1 MGEVSK
7 PARRAVRYQL
17 KYRGNECLNC
27 GHPLEMSDRYCPNC
41 SQLNSTKN
49 ITLRDFI
56 EEFLGSIIDYDSRL
70 LQTVKALI
78 LRPGQIT
85 LDYVAGKRV
94 TYTNP
99 FRFLLSLAI
108 IYFLLLQTTSDF
120 RSLDREP
127 LDVQLDQAPAIPKI
141 VPPVSEADKQMA
153 LQVLDSMQLGGEMKV
168 AREAIQ
174 SLDSIPLGD
183 QIMKAKHDKDSAM
196 LADPKGYLE
205 KVEGGSFG
213 RFASKTEAFITL
225 IRKDTL
231 FEYQEA
237 MTHYGLPDTRENR
250 ISFSTAQSLLRLMR
264 QPGSFINE
272 QISKL
277 PLVIFFF
284 LPVFSIFLW
293 LVYIRKSYTYT
304 DNLVFSFQIQSLFFI
319 LLIIG
324 ALAGRL
330 VGKDFTWLS
339 FAVFSV
345 YLYAAMR
352 KFYKQGHFKTILK
365 YLFLNTIFVI
375 LAWIAIIVLFVG
387 SAVTY

>member
-7 PARRAVRYQL
+7 PARRALRYQL
-17 KYRGNECLNC
+17 KFRGTECLNC
-27 GHPLEMSDRYCPNC
+27 GHPLDMSDRYCPNC

-49 ITLRDFI
+49 LTLRDFI

-70 LQTVKALI
+70 LKSVKSLI
-78 LRPGQIT
+78 LKPGQIS
-85 LDYVAGKRV
+85 LDYVAGKRAS
-94 TYTNP
+94 YTNP

-108 IYFLLLQTTSDF
+108 IYFLLLQTTGDF
-120 RSLDREP
+120 RSLDRLH
-127 LDVQLDQAPAIPKI
+127 LDEKLDQAPQIPNI
-141 VPPVSEADKQMA
+141 VAPVSESDKQMA
-153 LQVLDSMQLGGEMKV
+153 LKALDSMQLGGEMNEARKV
-168 AREAIQ
+168 LQ
-174 SLDSIPLGD
+174 SLDSMPLGE
-183 QIMKAKHDKDSAM
+183 QLVKAKHDKDSAL
-196 LADPKGYLE
+196 LANPKGYLE
-205 KVEGGSFG
+205 KVEGSNFS
-213 RFASKTEAFITL
+213 RIAQKTEAFITL

-231 FEYQEA
+231 YEYKEAQEK
-237 MTHYGLPDTRENR
+237 YGLPDTNEER

-284 LPVFSIFLW
+284 LPIFCVFLW

-304 DNLVFSFQIQSLFFI
+304 DNLVFSFHIQSLFFI

-324 ALAGRL
+324 FLAGQL
-330 VGKDFTWLS
+330 FGTDLTWLS
-339 FAVFSV
+339 FAIFSV
-345 YLYAAMR
+345 YLYAGMR

-375 LAWIAIIVLFVG
+375 LAWIAVIVLFVG

>member
-7 PARRAVRYQL
+7 PARRALRYQP
-17 KYRGNECLNC
+17 KFRGTECLNC
-27 GHPLEMSDRYCPNC
+27 GHPLDMSDRYCPNC

-49 ITLRDFI
+49 LTLRDFI

-70 LQTVKALI
+70 FQTVKALI
-78 LRPGQIT
+78 FRPGQIT

-108 IYFLLLQTTSDF
+108 IYFLLLQTTGDF
-120 RSLDREP
+120 RSLDRLH
-127 LDVQLDQAPAIPKI
+127 LDEKLDEAPTIPNI
-141 VPPVSEADKQMA
+141 VPPVREADKVKA
-153 LQVLDSMQLGGEMKV
+153 LQALDSMQLGEDGMEARKV
-168 AREAIQ
+168 IQ
-174 SLDSIPLGD
+174 SLDTIPLGD
-183 QIMKAKHDKDSAM
+183 QLFKAKHEKDSAIQ
-196 LADPKGYLE
+196 ADPKGYLE
-205 KVEGGSFG
+205 KVEGSYLG
-213 RFASKTEAFITL
+213 RITSKTEAFITL

-231 FEYQEA
+231 YEYDEA
-237 MTHYGLPDTRENR
+237 KTKYGLPDTNENR

-284 LPVFSIFLW
+284 LPVFSVFLW

-324 ALAGRL
+324 FLAGRL

-375 LAWIAIIVLFVG
+375 LAWIAVIVLFIG